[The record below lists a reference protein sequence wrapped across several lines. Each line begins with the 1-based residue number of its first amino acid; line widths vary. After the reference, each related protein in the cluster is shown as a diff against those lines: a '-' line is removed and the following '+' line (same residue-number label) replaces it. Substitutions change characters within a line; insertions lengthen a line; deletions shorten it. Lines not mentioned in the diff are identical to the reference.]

1 MSDVTQLTGS
11 PVMWLF
17 SGLIV
22 AAAIFQSVVLYRL
35 AWGLSALLPLIIFLA
50 LSWGQASKSAAHAV
64 SLLAAAAAMLALNLA
79 AGRLGKTWLKEWA
92 MALSVLCGIL
102 AGALTA
108 AQTAV
113 GARMGTR
120 RSEFAG
126 VAGIVASVA
135 VNFAVLIGV
144 VLFGNFILSV
154 LPAAVV
160 DALAYAL
167 PSVYG
172 SLLVVFIARLKR

>member
-35 AWGLSALLPLIIFLA
+35 ARGYVRRTGVLTEQEMRVCL
-50 LSWGQASKSAAHAV
+50 K
-64 SLLAAAAAMLALNLA
+64 
-79 AGRLGKTWLKEWA
+79 AGGTVA
-92 MALSVLCGIL
+92 
-102 AGALTA
+102 TA